1 MPEQFRIGITA
12 DFKTKAA
19 GLIDAVLRERLDP
32 LPMIAW
38 EFMPGPTDVATAAQI
53 GQYDGILSLS
63 LQYPANALTDA
74 GALSVL
80 ARWGVGYD
88 MIDVPACTEG
98 NVLLAI
104 TPDGI
109 RRPVAEGIVTL
120 LLAITKQVRMKDLL
134 VRRGEWDR
142 KTDYQGVALGGR
154 TLGSVGIG
162 NIGSDLFRLLK
173 PFGLARFLAFDPYA
187 KPEHA
192 AALGVELVDLPTL
205 LAQSDFVCVNCPLT
219 AETHHLIG
227 EAEFAQMKPTA
238 FFVNTARGPIV
249 DQAALTR
256 ALQAGR
262 IAGAALDVFEEEPM
276 PLPNLLTELD
286 NVILAPHAVAWTDES
301 AAGNGNGN
309 GAVDHILTVFRGEV
323 PVPTVNRAVI
333 ERPGFR
339 AKLAANAAR
348 WRAWEGS

>member
-1 MPEQFRIGITA
+1 MPEQFRVGVSA
-12 DFKTKAA
+12 DFNTKAA
-19 GLIDAVLRERLDP
+19 GLIDPVVHARLDP

-38 EFMPGPTDVATAAQI
+38 EFMPGPTEVATAAQI
-53 GQYDGILSLS
+53 ARYDGILSLS
-63 LQYPANALTDA
+63 LRYPADALA
-74 GALSVL
+74 GAKRLAVL

-88 MIDVPACTEG
+88 MIDVPACTA
-98 NVLLAI
+98 NDVLLAI

-134 VRRGEWDR
+134 VRRGQWER
-142 KTDYQGVALGGR
+142 KTDYQGVGLTGR

-162 NIGSDLFRLLK
+162 SIGSDLFRLLQ
-173 PFGLARFLAFDPYA
+173 PFNLARFLAYDPYA
-187 KPEHA
+187 KPEHV
-192 AALGVELVDLPTL
+192 AALGVTLVDLPTL
-205 LAQSDFVCVNCPLT
+205 LAESDFVCVNCPLT

-227 EAEFAQMKPTA
+227 EAEFARMKPTA

-256 ALQAGR
+256 VLQAGR

-276 PLPNLLTELD
+276 PLPDPLTELD
-286 NVILAPHAVAWTDES
+286 NVILAPHAVAWTDQS
-301 AAGNGNGN
+301 AEGNGNE
-309 GAVDHILTVFRGEV
+309 AIDHILTVLRGDV
-323 PVPTVNRAVI
+323 PGPVVNRDVI
-333 ERPGFR
+333 ARPGFT

-348 WRAWEGS
+348 WRAWEGN